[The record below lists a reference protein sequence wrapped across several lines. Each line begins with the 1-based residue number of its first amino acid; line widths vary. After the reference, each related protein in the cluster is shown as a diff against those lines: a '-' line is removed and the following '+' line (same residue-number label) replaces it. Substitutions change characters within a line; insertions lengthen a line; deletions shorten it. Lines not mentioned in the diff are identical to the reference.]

1 MLIIYFDNKTILHSL
16 NEIIKGCK
24 NKIKWY
30 EEIWN
35 AMNIQIWNMKKELKI
50 LKKMNFKI
58 KYKDQ

>member
-50 LKKMNFKI
+50 LKKWISK
-58 KYKDQ
+58 